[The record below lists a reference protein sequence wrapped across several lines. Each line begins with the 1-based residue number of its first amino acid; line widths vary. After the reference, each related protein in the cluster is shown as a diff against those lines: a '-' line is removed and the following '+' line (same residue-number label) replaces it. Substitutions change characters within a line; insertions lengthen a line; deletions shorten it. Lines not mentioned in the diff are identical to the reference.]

1 MTARGLEMRNNS
13 LHKAHMDQLMATS
26 LRLLYSYLNDKTNR
40 DLSLC
45 LQAEHLKLVRFHLMR
60 GI

>member
-1 MTARGLEMRNNS
+1 MRNNS

-45 LQAEHLKLVRFHLMR
+45 LQAEYLKLVRFHLMR